1 MGGRRRFIAHTGLG
15 ILGAACG
22 DDDGGVEP
30 DGSLDAALDGADA
43 SEDMA
48 LEATMDAGVDMA
60 EPDMAMLE
68 PAPVPTIPFGFG
80 FGVASGDPLPNAV
93 IVWTRYLPE
102 DGEALSVQWEV
113 SETSTF
119 DTLAASGEAMAAPE
133 RDFTVKVD
141 VMGLRPGTVYF
152 YRFVRDAEQSLVG
165 RARTAAATAD
175 SVRFG
180 VVSCSNYARG
190 YFHVYRHLAE
200 RNDLDAVLHLGDYIY
215 EYGDRPADLRLS
227 DPPVEIVDLDAYRR
241 RYQLYRLDP
250 DLQALHQQHTTISVW
265 DDHESANDAWRDGAE
280 NHTPDEGEWAARRSA
295 SVQAYFEWMPIR
307 EIDGDRVWRRFD
319 FAGLVRLLMLD
330 TRLWGRDEQPE
341 PGDENEARSL
351 LGDDQEAWLLE
362 QLEGDGPAWKVLG
375 QQVMFGH
382 WNGPGRG
389 GTFVPFNLDQWDG
402 YRQVRARLFDAFES
416 AGDVVVLTGDIHSH
430 WALELT
436 RDPNDPEVYDPATSR
451 GSVGVEFVTSAV
463 TSSGVPGAGSALTDI
478 LFDNNP
484 HMRYI
489 NLSLRGYTLV
499 DVTAA
504 RTQTDYVVIDGIG
517 PFQGEQTVE
526 RSFTVA
532 AGETRLEEATPLVEG
547 PSVEPAPNTPARG
560 HLPEG

>member
-119 DTLAASGEAMAAPE
+119 DTLAASGEAMATPE

-265 DDHESANDAWRDGAE
+265 DDHESA
-280 NHTPDEGEWAARRSA
+280 
-295 SVQAYFEWMPIR
+295 
-307 EIDGDRVWRRFD
+307 
-319 FAGLVRLLMLD
+319 
-330 TRLWGRDEQPE
+330 
-341 PGDENEARSL
+341 
-351 LGDDQEAWLLE
+351 
-362 QLEGDGPAWKVLG
+362 
-375 QQVMFGH
+375 
-382 WNGPGRG
+382 
-389 GTFVPFNLDQWDG
+389 
-402 YRQVRARLFDAFES
+402 
-416 AGDVVVLTGDIHSH
+416 
-430 WALELT
+430 
-436 RDPNDPEVYDPATSR
+436 
-451 GSVGVEFVTSAV
+451 
-463 TSSGVPGAGSALTDI
+463 
-478 LFDNNP
+478 
-484 HMRYI
+484 
-489 NLSLRGYTLV
+489 
-499 DVTAA
+499 
-504 RTQTDYVVIDGIG
+504 
-517 PFQGEQTVE
+517 
-526 RSFTVA
+526 
-532 AGETRLEEATPLVEG
+532 
-547 PSVEPAPNTPARG
+547 
-560 HLPEG
+560 